1 MTWCGAGRRRWA
13 ATSRSASAAG
23 GGASP
28 TTPAVIVT
36 APRPRA
42 GVPGRPG
49 CCLPVRV
56 LGRLFR
62 GKFLALLA
70 GAFRQGRLAFRGRL
84 EHLADATAFGH
95 LIDEVRQRDWVVY
108 AKPPFG
114 GPAQVLKYLARYRHR
129 VAISNGRLLDV
140 RDGRVTFRYKDYA
153 DAGRDKLLALPAAD
167 FLRRFRQHVLP
178 KGFVKVR

>member
-1 MTWCGAGRRRWA
+1 MSLVSSAVVS
-13 ATSRSASAAG
+13 SR
-23 GGASP
+23 
-28 TTPAVIVT
+28 V
-36 APRPRA
+36 
-42 GVPGRPG
+42 
-49 CCLPVRV
+49 
-56 LGRLFR
+56 FR
-62 GKFLALLA
+62 NQFLACLRSDCDR
-70 GAFRQGRLAFRGRL
+70 GALRFPGRLAGQKAPAAWSAFVAA
-84 EHLADATAFGH
+84 LAGK
-95 LIDEVRQRDWVVY
+95 DWVVY

-178 KGFVKVR
+178 KGFVKVRHYGLLANRQRRPRLRVSRRVPLAATRAAH